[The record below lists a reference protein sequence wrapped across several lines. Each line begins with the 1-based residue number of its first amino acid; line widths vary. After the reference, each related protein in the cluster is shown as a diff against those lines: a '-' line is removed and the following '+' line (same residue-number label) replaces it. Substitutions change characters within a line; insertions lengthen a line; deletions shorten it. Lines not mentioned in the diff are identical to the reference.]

1 MSNPIAVI
9 LNISAGAGDD
19 KKAVADNLT
28 AIFRSGGLDAC
39 VTLTSSGTEIFEAA
53 RHAARQKPRAVVAGG
68 GDGTINT
75 VASILVGSNIALG
88 VLPLGT
94 LNHFAKDL
102 SIPLEL
108 EAATH
113 NIIAGHAIQIDVGE
127 VNGRIFLNNSSLGL
141 YPTMVIHRQKQQERL
156 GRRKWPAFVWATL
169 TMLRRYPF
177 MNVRLST
184 NDEEF
189 IRRTPFVF
197 IGNNEYQMDGF
208 NIGVR
213 GCLDAGQLSVYVPH
227 RTGRLG
233 LLRLA
238 LRALFGRL
246 REAKDFDALCTQS
259 ISIETHR
266 KRLHV
271 AIDGEVTSMDTPLQ
285 YRVRPGALRVIVPKS
300 RESSD
305 MEEIEH
311 AHARTSL

>member
-1 MSNPIAVI
+1 MANPIAVI
-9 LNISAGAGDD
+9 LNISAGADD

-28 AIFRSGGLDAC
+28 AIFRSGGLDAH
-39 VTLTSSGTEIFEAA
+39 VTLTSSGAEIIEAA
-53 RHAARQKPRAVVAGG
+53 RHAVRQKPRAVVAGG

-113 NIIAGHAIQIDVGE
+113 NIIA
-127 VNGRIFLNNSSLGL
+127 NSSLGL
-141 YPTMVIHRQKQQERL
+141 YPTLVVHREKQQERL

-184 NDEEF
+184 NDQEL

-197 IGNNEYQMDGF
+197 IGNNEYLMDGF

-213 GCLDAGQLSVYVPH
+213 GCLDAGQLSLYVPH

-246 REAKDFDALCTQS
+246 REAKDFDALCTKS

-305 MEEIEH
+305 MEEVEH

>member
-1 MSNPIAVI
+1 V
-9 LNISAGAGDD
+9 
-19 KKAVADNLT
+19 
-28 AIFRSGGLDAC
+28 
-39 VTLTSSGTEIFEAA
+39 
-53 RHAARQKPRAVVAGG
+53 VVAGG

-102 SIPLEL
+102 NIPLEL

-141 YPTMVIHRQKQQERL
+141 YPTMVIHREKQQERL

-184 NDEEF
+184 NDQEL

-197 IGNNEYQMDGF
+197 IGNNEYLMDGF

-213 GCLDAGQLSVYVPH
+213 GCLDAGQLSLYVPH

-246 REAKDFDALCTQS
+246 REAKDFDALCTKS

-271 AIDGEVTSMDTPLQ
+271 AIDGEVTLMDTPLH
-285 YRVRPGALRVIVPKS
+285 YRVRPGALRVIVPQS
-300 RESSD
+300 LESSAVK
-305 MEEIEH
+305 EVGH

>member
-1 MSNPIAVI
+1 MANPIAVI
-9 LNISAGAGDD
+9 LNISAGADD

-28 AIFRSGGLDAC
+28 AIFRSGGLDAQ
-39 VTLTSSGTEIFEAA
+39 VTLTSSGAEIIEAA
-53 RHAARQKPRAVVAGG
+53 RHAVRQKPCALVAGG
-68 GDGTINT
+68 GDGTVNT
-75 VASILVGSNIALG
+75 VASILVGSNIAFG

-141 YPTMVIHRQKQQERL
+141 YPTMVIHREKQQEQL
-156 GRRKWPAFVWATL
+156 GRRKWPAFVWAML

-184 NDEEF
+184 NDQEL

-208 NIGVR
+208 NIGGR
-213 GCLDAGQLSVYVPH
+213 GCLDAGQLSLYVAH

-233 LLRLA
+233 MLRLA

-246 REAKDFDALCTQS
+246 REAKDFDALCTKS

-266 KRLHV
+266 RRLHV
-271 AIDGEVTSMDTPLQ
+271 AIDGEVTLMDTPLH
-285 YRVRPGALRVIVPKS
+285 YRVRPGALRVIVPQNL
-300 RESSD
+300 ESSAVK
-305 MEEIEH
+305 EVEH